1 MDVNAQWDD
10 ENKTIIRYE
19 VKGQNWNWDDLH
31 ATIDQVKTMLDKLDY
46 KVDVIVHVQ
55 DVVRLPRDVMLH
67 FRRMTANRHPNRGL
81 SVFVGDS
88 IFAQILLET
97 FNKVYR
103 GPAGRVQL
111 ASSLEEARLLLAEAK
126 NGQIST

>member
-1 MDVNAQWDD
+1 MNISTHWDD
-10 ENKTIIRYE
+10 ENKTIIRYDVE
-19 VKGQNWNWDDLH
+19 GKNWNWDDLH
-31 ATIDQVKTMLDKLDY
+31 VAIDQVKAMLDDLDY

-55 DVVRLPRDVMLH
+55 DVVQMPRNTMAH

-88 IFAQILLET
+88 IFAQMLLEA

-111 ASSLEEARLLLAEAK
+111 ASSLEEARSLLAEA
-126 NGQIST
+126 NNR